1 MALQAPTKF
10 LSSIGKEKV
19 SKVIWDS
26 GASVSISHCKSDFVG
41 DLNPPPIFVKL
52 KGLAKGLK
60 IEGMGYVMWAVLDTR
75 GMLRMLKL
83 PAYYVPKTPVRLLST
98 TSLLQTYGGE
108 TIHMEPHQLTL
119 SGDPNDFT
127 RGAVVVHTDPSNN
140 LPTCQIYS
148 YGEPDRAVE
157 ALSTTLSVVS
167 DENANLTEAQK
178 ELLRWHFRLGHLA
191 FQKVQFLMRFGVLAS
206 SKNNAV

>member
-60 IEGMGYVMWAVLDTR
+60 IKGMGYMMWSVLDTR
-75 GMLRMLKL
+75 GML
-83 PAYYVPKTPVRLLST
+83 
-98 TSLLQTYGGE
+98 
-108 TIHMEPHQLTL
+108 
-119 SGDPNDFT
+119 
-127 RGAVVVHTDPSNN
+127 
-140 LPTCQIYS
+140 
-148 YGEPDRAVE
+148 DRK
-157 ALSTTLSVVS
+157 SVV
-167 DENANLTEAQK
+167 
-178 ELLRWHFRLGHLA
+178 
-191 FQKVQFLMRFGVLAS
+191 
-206 SKNNAV
+206 